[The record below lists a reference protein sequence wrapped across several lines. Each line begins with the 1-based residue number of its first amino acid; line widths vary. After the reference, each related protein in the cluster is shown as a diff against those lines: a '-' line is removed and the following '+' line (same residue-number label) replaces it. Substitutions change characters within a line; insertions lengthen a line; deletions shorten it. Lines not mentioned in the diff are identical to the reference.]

1 MKDLKKVFVLVF
13 MMIFLLQIP
22 AIAADKKQFST
33 SPQMNSGKKWRI
45 GYYEGGEYID
55 YQVIFAA
62 TIRGLMQLG
71 WIEQTE
77 IPAQKGEQTKD
88 LWNWL
93 STELKSKYIE
103 FVKDAHYTA
112 NWDEKLRPKVSEK
125 IIRRLKNQK
134 DIDLMVAMGTWAG
147 QDLANNRHSTNTL
160 AFSVSDALGAGIIK
174 SNEDSGYDH
183 IHARV
188 DPYRFERQVRT
199 FHDVVGFKKLG
210 VAYEDTVSGRSI
222 SGIDRIEKI
231 AKERDFEI
239 VGCFTKDDV
248 PDRNIAEETCKLCF
262 QKLTDNNAEAI
273 YVTLQNGV
281 NSNSIPE
288 LVKIVNSRGVPTFS
302 QSGSHEVKWG
312 FLMSLSQASYK
323 HVGEFNAKTIAKVF
337 SGAKPREIP
346 QIFEEPPK
354 IAINIK
360 TAEIIGYD
368 PPVDV
373 MLAADEI
380 FQQIELPP
388 KE

>member
-1 MKDLKKVFVLVF
+1 MSTIKKIL
-13 MMIFLLQIP
+13 MILIVCIF
-22 AIAADKKQFST
+22 ATSTAGFAADKDIFKT
-33 SPQMNSGKKWRI
+33 TPKLKDGKKWRI

-55 YQVIFAA
+55 YQVIFTA
-62 TIRGLMQLG
+62 TIKGLMQMG
-71 WIEQTE
+71 WIKQTD
-77 IPAQKGEQTKD
+77 IPSQKGEQTTD
-88 LWNWL
+88 LWKWL
-93 STELKSKYIE
+93 TTDLKSKYIE

-112 NWDEKLRPKVSEK
+112 KWDDKLRVKTAEK
-125 IIRRLKNQK
+125 ILKRLESKK
-134 DIDLMVAMGTWAG
+134 DIDLMIAMGTWAG
-147 QDLANNRHSTNTL
+147 QDLANDRHSTDTL

-188 DPYRFERQVRT
+188 DPFRFERQVRT
-199 FHDVVGFKKLG
+199 FHDVVGFNKLG

-231 AKERDFEI
+231 ASERGFEI
-239 VGCFTKDDV
+239 IGCYTKDDV
-248 PDRNIAEETCKLCF
+248 PDKNIAEETCKQCF
-262 QKLTDNNAEAI
+262 NNLVGKKAEAI

-288 LVKIVNSRGVPTFS
+288 LVKIVNSKGIPTFS

-323 HVGEFNAKTIAKVF
+323 YVGEFNAKTIGKVF
-337 SGAKPREIP
+337 NGAKPRQIP

-380 FQQIELPP
+380 FQQVELPP

>member
-1 MKDLKKVFVLVF
+1 MKDLKKVFMLVF
-13 MMIFLLQIP
+13 MMIFLFQIP
-22 AIAADKKQFST
+22 VIAADKKEFGT
-33 SPQMNSGKKWRI
+33 SPQTNNGKKWRI

-71 WIEQTE
+71 WIDQVD
-77 IPAQKGEQTKD
+77 IPPQKGEQTKD
-88 LWNWL
+88 LWKWL
-93 STELKSKYIE
+93 STHIKSKYIE
-103 FVKDAHYTA
+103 FVTDAHYSA
-112 NWDEKLRPKVSEK
+112 NWDENLRPKVAEK
-125 IIRRLKNQK
+125 IIKRLNNQK

-147 QDLANNRHSTNTL
+147 QDLANNMHSTNAL

-183 IHARV
+183 IHARI
-188 DPYRFERQVRT
+188 DPYRFERQIRT
-199 FHDVVGFKKLG
+199 FHDVVGFKRLG

-231 AKERDFEI
+231 AKERNFKI
-239 VGCFTKDDV
+239 IGCFTKDDV
-248 PDRNIAEETCKLCF
+248 PDKNIAEETCKQCF
-262 QKLTDNNAEAI
+262 QHLVKDDVEAI

-281 NSNSIPE
+281 NANSIPK
-288 LVKIVNSRGVPTFS
+288 LVEIANSNGIPTFS

-323 HVGEFNAKTIAKVF
+323 YVGEFNAKPIAKVF
-337 SGAKPREIP
+337 NGARPREIH

-380 FQQIELPP
+380 FQQIESPP
-388 KE
+388 EE

>member
-1 MKDLKKVFVLVF
+1 MKDLKKMFVLVF

-33 SPQMNSGKKWRI
+33 SPHTNNGKKWRI

-55 YQVIFAA
+55 YQVIFTA
-62 TIRGLMQLG
+62 TIRGLMKLG
-71 WIEQTE
+71 WIAESE
-77 IPAQKGEQTKD
+77 IPQQKGEQTTE
-88 LWNWL
+88 LWKWL
-93 STELKSKYIE
+93 STKAESKYIE

-112 NWDEKLRPKVSEK
+112 SWDEKLRPKVAEK
-125 IIRRLKNQK
+125 VIQRFKNQN

-147 QDLANNRHSTNTL
+147 LDLANNRHSTDTL

-174 SNEDSGYDH
+174 SNEDSGFDH

-222 SGIDRIEKI
+222 SGLDRIEKI

-248 PDRNIAEETCKLCF
+248 PDKKIAEETCKQCF
-262 QKLTDNNAEAI
+262 HNLVENNAGAI

-281 NSNSIPE
+281 NANSIPE
-288 LVKIVNSRGVPTFS
+288 LVKIANTRGVPTFS

-323 HVGEFNAKTIAKVF
+323 YVGEFNAKTIAKVLN
-337 SGAKPREIP
+337 GAKPREIP

-388 KE
+388 EE

>member
-1 MKDLKKVFVLVF
+1 MSTIKKIL
-13 MMIFLLQIP
+13 MILIVCIF
-22 AIAADKKQFST
+22 ATSTAGFAADKGIFKT
-33 SPQMNSGKKWRI
+33 TPKLKDGKKWRI

-55 YQVIFAA
+55 YQVIFTA
-62 TIRGLMQLG
+62 TIKGLMQLG
-71 WIEQTE
+71 WIKQTD
-77 IPAQKGEQTKD
+77 IPPQKGEQTTE
-88 LWNWL
+88 LWKWL
-93 STELKSKYIE
+93 STDLKSKYVE

-112 NWDEKLRPKVSEK
+112 KWDDKLRVKTAEK
-125 IIRRLKNQK
+125 ILKRLSTKK
-134 DIDLMVAMGTWAG
+134 DLDLMIAMGTWAG
-147 QDLANNRHSTNTL
+147 QDLANNKHSTNTL

-188 DPYRFERQVRT
+188 DPFRFERQIRT
-199 FHDVVGFKKLG
+199 FHDVVGFNKLG

-231 AKERDFEI
+231 AAERGFEI
-239 VGCFTKDDV
+239 IGCYTKDDV
-248 PDRNIAEETCKLCF
+248 PDKNIAEETCKQCF
-262 QKLTDNNAEAI
+262 HNLAGKKAEAI

-288 LVKIVNSRGVPTFS
+288 LVEIVNSKGIPTFS

-323 HVGEFNAKTIAKVF
+323 YVGEFNAKTIAKVF
-337 SGAKPREIP
+337 NGTKPRQIP

-380 FQQIELPP
+380 FQQVELPP
-388 KE
+388 TE

>member
-1 MKDLKKVFVLVF
+1 MSTIKKIV
-13 MMIFLLQIP
+13 MILIICIF
-22 AIAADKKQFST
+22 ATGTAGFAADKGIFKT
-33 SPQMNSGKKWRI
+33 TPKLNDGKKWRI

-55 YQVIFAA
+55 YQVIFTA
-62 TIRGLMQLG
+62 TIKGLMQLG
-71 WIEQTE
+71 WIKQTD
-77 IPAQKGEQTKD
+77 IPPQKGEQTTD
-88 LWNWL
+88 LWKWL
-93 STELKSKYIE
+93 STDVKSKYVE

-112 NWDEKLRPKVSEK
+112 KWDDKLRVKTAEK
-125 IIRRLKNQK
+125 ILQRLSTKN
-134 DIDLMVAMGTWAG
+134 DIDLMIAMGTWAG
-147 QDLANNRHSTNTL
+147 QDLANNRHSTDTL

-188 DPYRFERQVRT
+188 DPYRFERQIRT
-199 FHDVVGFKKLG
+199 FHDVVGFNKLG

-231 AKERDFEI
+231 AKERGFEI
-239 VGCFTKDDV
+239 IGCYTKDDV
-248 PDRNIAEETCKLCF
+248 PDKNIAEETCKQCF
-262 QKLTDNNAEAI
+262 NNLVGKKAEAI

-288 LVKIVNSRGVPTFS
+288 LVKIVNSKGIPTFS
-302 QSGSHEVKWG
+302 QSGSHVVKWG

-323 HVGEFNAKTIAKVF
+323 YVGEFNAKTIAKVF
-337 SGAKPREIP
+337 NGAKPRQIG

-380 FQQIELPP
+380 FQQVELPP